1 MHVVMFVDKRTQA
14 SRFEVFFSFN
24 LHGCDYVVVL
34 YQEINFFYSHKF
46 NLQKW
51 EYLHF
56 YVLKSVVNCIFMSLK
71 M

>member
-34 YQEINFFYSHKF
+34 YQEINFLIRT
-46 NLQKW
+46 NLIYKNGNI
-51 EYLHF
+51 Y
-56 YVLKSVVNCIFMSLK
+56 IFMSLK
-71 M
+71 VL